1 MADYAGAKKFVELI
15 QITMG
20 EDWSFDVRIGKWFWI
35 IPIIVIASSL
45 AIRWCRTGSVLGRSY
60 EIDSA
65 EFGVGNSKLTFKPN
79 INDKSVAYKIWVE
92 LSTRKIGLPID
103 FDDDVIFEIYESW
116 YSFFAVTRELI
127 KDIPVQKVRNNSTKQ
142 IILLSINVL
151 NIGLRPHLTK
161 WQARFKRWY
170 EHKLST
176 DQDAKLH
183 PQDIQKEF
191 PSYDELVSDMKDVNE
206 RLIRYR
212 DRMNDLVHS

>member
-1 MADYAGAKKFVELI
+1 MNRG
-15 QITMG
+15 
-20 EDWSFDVRIGKWFWI
+20 
-35 IPIIVIASSL
+35 IV
-45 AIRWCRTGSVLGRSY
+45 
-60 EIDSA
+60 
-65 EFGVGNSKLTFKPN
+65 
-79 INDKSVAYKIWVE
+79 
-92 LSTRKIGLPID
+92 
-103 FDDDVIFEIYESW
+103 
-116 YSFFAVTRELI
+116 FFAVTRELI